1 MTKEEVMKNGFKYL
15 SIENESATAKIAF
28 QGAHIF
34 HFQEKGKVPLLWV
47 SDRSNFEDGK
57 AIRGGVPICWPWFG
71 EHPTNK
77 SMPKH
82 GFARISL
89 WELDEIIDTNPNVT
103 EVKMSLLG
111 SELFDYRFK
120 LTAHFKIGKELK
132 ISLSTENL
140 DERAFTISQALHTYF
155 IVDRVESVKIS
166 GLERLEFTDFIDGAK
181 HIQDSSV
188 VIDKEVDRIYQNVNY
203 PLSLVDANRLVS
215 IDSSGSN
222 SSVIWN
228 PWSSK
233 CSQMDDMSADS
244 YKYFVC
250 VETTNTREDEK
261 VIAKNLIHKLEAI
274 YNTTS

>member
-1 MTKEEVMKNGFKYL
+1 MTKEEVMKNGFRYL

-34 HFQEKGKVPLLWV
+34 HFQEKGKAPLLWI
-47 SDRSNFEDGK
+47 SDKSNFEDGK

-89 WELDEIIDTNPNVT
+89 WELDEIIDTNPTVT

-111 SELFDYRFK
+111 SELFDYKFK
-120 LTAHFKIGKELK
+120 LTATFKIGKELK
-132 ISLSTENL
+132 ISLSTINL

-155 IVDRVESVKIS
+155 MIDSIESVKIR
-166 GLERLEFTDFIDGAK
+166 GLETLEFTDFIDGTK

-188 VIDKEVDRIYQNVNY
+188 VIDREIDRIYQNVNY
-203 PLSLVDANRLVS
+203 PLSLVDTNRS
-215 IDSSGSN
+215 IFIDSKGSN
-222 SSVIWN
+222 SSVVWN
-228 PWSSK
+228 PWSNK
-233 CSQMDDMSADS
+233 CSQMSDMSVDS
-244 YKYFVC
+244 YKHFVC

-261 VIAKNLIHKLEAI
+261 VIAKNFNYTLEAI
-274 YNTTS
+274 YTTS